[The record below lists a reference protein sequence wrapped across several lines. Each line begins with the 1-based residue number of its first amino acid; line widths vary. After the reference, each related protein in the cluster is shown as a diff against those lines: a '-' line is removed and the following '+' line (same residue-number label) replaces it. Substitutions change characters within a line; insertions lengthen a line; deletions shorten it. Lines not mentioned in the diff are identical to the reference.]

1 MHVLLRLS
9 SVLRTIAVIAVVS
22 MVGGTSLFAQVTLK
36 GTVSD
41 LKSNELLPG
50 ATVVVQGL
58 NKGAATRKGGEY
70 EVKNLPA
77 GSYDVRVSL
86 LGYKPKTQKVTLA
99 GSVVTLDFKL
109 EEAISTL
116 EEAVVL
122 GTRRSDRTVI
132 ESPVPID
139 VISAK
144 EMRMT
149 GLIETAQLLQMNIP
163 SLNFPRPAIS
173 DGTDAL
179 RPATI
184 RGMSPDQTLVLV
196 NGKRRHIGAL
206 VHVNGT
212 VGRGATGVDL
222 NAIPANMIERVEVLR
237 DGAAAQYGS
246 DAIGGVIN
254 VILRKDAGISA
265 STTVG
270 QTSRGDGTVYQGNLN
285 YGTALGNDGG
295 ALHIGFEYRRRDST
309 NRTFSDLRRMMP
321 TNVLGTNGLPA
332 NGVAANNI
340 AGDAT
345 TGDWAWNDPRRVN
358 HWAGDSR
365 TQDIG
370 GFFNLTLPLSANA
383 AFYSFGGI
391 TARESESYGFFRT
404 PRDARNDVR
413 VYPVGFLPQIYAKL
427 LDLSLGGG
435 VKGDLNGW
443 NYDVSAVYGRNS
455 FNFNVRNSWNAS
467 LGTSSPR
474 EFDAGT
480 LLYNQ
485 TSLNVDVSRAL
496 DVSGFAK
503 PLNVAFG
510 AEFRLENYQIQAGEA
525 ASWQNQRND
534 AGTSGTIRVP
544 GTQDGANGLPAPG
557 SQVFPGFK
565 PQNATNQS
573 RNNFSIYAD
582 FETDPVKNWTVSA
595 AGRFE
600 NYSDFGSIFIW
611 KFTTRYELFEGFALR
626 GAISTGFRAP
636 SLQQQFFTATS
647 TNFINGIPFDIST
660 FPPVSAAGTAF
671 GATALKPEK
680 SANVSF
686 GFTLDNIIE
695 NLSLTVDAYNIEV
708 TDRITLS
715 GNFTGDSVR
724 ALLGRAGI
732 QGVGGGRFFANLLDS
747 RTQGVDAI
755 LRYAVRLGENPLRL
769 QAAFN
774 WNQNTITRLA
784 DAPAPLKRLE
794 GVTGGVPVG
803 NANAWFDRGEQV
815 RFVEGQP
822 RTVLNLQ
829 ANYNV
834 GDLGLTLRTVRF
846 GEIKAVNQIPIPE
859 LDQVAGGKFV
869 TDLDISYDLSNIVTK
884 GLTIALGANN
894 LFDVMPQTWTQ
905 WQSNGV
911 TWNATTGLP
920 TPIAQSAGYGNV
932 PLPTGVAATNF
943 GTTGTV
949 FQYILGG
956 APWGVGGRYTYF
968 RVSYAIQ

>member
-1 MHVLLRLS
+1 MKTIVYISALRYALA
-9 SVLRTIAVIAVVS
+9 LCAVVMIGAGS
-22 MVGGTSLFAQVTLK
+22 PLLAQTTLK
-36 GTVSD
+36 GTVSNA
-41 LKSNELLPG
+41 KSGDVLPG
-50 ATVVVQGL
+50 ASIVVQGL
-58 NKGAATRKGGEY
+58 NKGAASRKGGEF
-70 EVKNLPA
+70 EIKGLPA

-99 GSVVTLDFKL
+99 GDVITLAIKLDEAVSTLD
-109 EEAISTL
+109 
-116 EEAVVL
+116 EAVVL

-149 GLIETAQLLQMNIP
+149 GLVETAQLLQMNIP

-270 QTSRGDGTVYQGNLN
+270 QTSRGDGTVTQGNLN
-285 YGTALGNDGG
+285 YGTAIGNDGG
-295 ALHIGFEYRRRDST
+295 ALHIGFEFRRRDST
-309 NRTFSDLRRMMP
+309 NRTFADLRRMA
-321 TNVLGTNGLPA
+321 TGTG
-332 NGVAANNI
+332 I
-340 AGDAT
+340 AGDGT
-345 TGDWAWNDPRRVN
+345 DWASTDPRRVN

-365 TQDIG
+365 TQDLG
-370 GFFNLTLPLSANA
+370 GFYNFTLPLSASA
-383 AFYSFGGI
+383 AFYSFGGL
-391 TARESESYGFFRT
+391 TYRESESYGFFRT
-404 PRDARNDVR
+404 PRDARNDIR
-413 VYPVGFLPQIYAKL
+413 VFANGFLPQIYAKL
-427 LDLSLGGG
+427 LDVSVGGG
-435 VKGDLNGW
+435 VKGEMSGW
-443 NYDVSAVYGRNS
+443 NYDLSAVYGRNS

-467 LGTSSPR
+467 LGPTSPR

-485 TSLNVDVSRAL
+485 TSFNFDVSKAVE
-496 DVSGFAK
+496 VSGFAK
-503 PLNVAFG
+503 PLNIAFG
-510 AEFRLENYQIQAGEA
+510 SEFRLENYQIQAGEA
-525 ASWQNQRND
+525 ASWQNQAND
-534 AGTSGTIRVP
+534 AGAGTPPVITTRVP

-557 SQVFPGFK
+557 AQVFPGFK

-573 RNNFSIYAD
+573 RSNFSIYAD
-582 FETDPVKNWTVSA
+582 FETDPVKNWTVSL

-600 NYSDFGSIFIW
+600 SYSDFGSLFTW

-626 GAISTGFRAP
+626 GAVSTGFRAP

-647 TNFINGIPFDIST
+647 TNFINGVPFDIST
-660 FPPVSAAGTAF
+660 FPPASSAGAAF

-680 SANVSF
+680 SVNISG
-686 GFTLDNIIE
+686 GFTMDNLIN
-695 NLSLTVDAYNIEV
+695 NLSFTFDVYNIEV
-708 TDRITLS
+708 TDRITLT

-724 ALLGRAGI
+724 ALLGRNGI
-732 QGVGGGRFFANLLDS
+732 TGVGGGRFFSNLMDL
-747 RTQGVDAI
+747 RTTGLDAI
-755 LRYAVRLGENPLRL
+755 LRYAVPIGENTLRFT
-769 QAAFN
+769 AAFN
-774 WNQNTITRLA
+774 WNQNQFTRLSGS
-784 DAPAPLKRLE
+784 PAPLARLE
-794 GVTGGVPVG
+794 GVNGGIPVG

-815 RFVEGQP
+815 RFIEGQP
-822 RTVLNLQ
+822 RTSLNLSI
-829 ANYNV
+829 NYNV
-834 GDLGLTLRTVRF
+834 GDLGLMLRGIRF
-846 GEIKAVNQIPIPE
+846 GEVRVVNQIPIPE
-859 LDQVAGGKFV
+859 LDQVVGGKFV
-869 TDLDISYDLSNIVTK
+869 TDIDISYNLSKIITP
-884 GLTIALGANN
+884 GLSVGIGANN

-911 TWNATTGLP
+911 TWNAATGQP
-920 TPIAQSAGYGNV
+920 TPIATATGYANV
-932 PLPTGVAATNF
+932 PLPTGVPATNF

-949 FQYILGG
+949 FQYINGG
-956 APWGVGGRYTYF
+956 APWGMGGRYMYF
-968 RVSYAIQ
+968 RVAYSLQ